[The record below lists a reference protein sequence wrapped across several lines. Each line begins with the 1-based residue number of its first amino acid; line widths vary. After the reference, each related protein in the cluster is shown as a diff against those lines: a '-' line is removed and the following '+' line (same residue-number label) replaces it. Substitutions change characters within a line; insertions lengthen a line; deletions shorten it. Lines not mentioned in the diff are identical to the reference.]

1 MQALKT
7 EAGFGSHAFGEGD
20 DEGVDEGRGGCHGD
34 VYKRQVEGRC
44 GMVSF
49 DGFTLADGIP
59 IYLQILLFLKR
70 GAVAGTIRDG
80 DELPSRRVLSALL
93 GVNPNTVQ
101 KAYRLLEEEGLIA
114 SHSGA
119 KSLMVLDTCLLYTSA
134 PMERQTY
141 ETPYSRTIERQAP
154 ASAGRP
160 ETETPKLSRSSSRF
174 GLISTGCA
182 FNPSSRSGPLASST
196 TGTPDSDAAR
206 ASV

>member
-1 MQALKT
+1 
-7 EAGFGSHAFGEGD
+7 
-20 DEGVDEGRGGCHGD
+20 
-34 VYKRQVEGRC
+34 
-44 GMVSF
+44 MVSF

-119 KSLMVLDTCLLYTSA
+119 KSLMVLDTETISRVRAELLENDAKGMVSA
-134 PMERQTY
+134 IQQM
-141 ETPYSRTIERQAP
+141 
-154 ASAGRP
+154 
-160 ETETPKLSRSSSRF
+160 
-174 GLISTGCA
+174 GLTKA
-182 FNPSSRSGPLASST
+182 EAHALL
-196 TGTPDSDAAR
+196 DKYWE
-206 ASV
+206 